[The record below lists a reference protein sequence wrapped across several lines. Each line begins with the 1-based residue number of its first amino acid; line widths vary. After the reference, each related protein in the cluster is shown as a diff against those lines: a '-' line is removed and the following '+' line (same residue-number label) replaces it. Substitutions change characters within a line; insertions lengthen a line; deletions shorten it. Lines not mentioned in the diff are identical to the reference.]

1 MTADPHSIRT
11 IAQLESLYGKVGE
24 SSIRKEVSFVHPK
37 YRALIEA
44 SPFAVLATA
53 GPRAV
58 PTAGAVLADL
68 TDSAIDGKKYDEEL
82 FARQQATLY

>member
-58 PTAGAVLADL
+58 PTAGADL